1 MVRCKIGMRVSGS
14 VVPNGLM
21 IDGKYGNLKIC
32 ECESAIGDP
41 ISISIGRKRATA
53 EKVGL

>member
-1 MVRCKIGMRVSGS
+1 MVRCKNGMRVSRS

-21 IDGKYGNLKIC
+21 IDDKYGNLKIC

-41 ISISIGRKRATA
+41 ISISIGRKRAKA
-53 EKVGL
+53 KKI